1 MNKASNAWQNL
12 KQHSRDMKNTT
23 LNQLFECDADRF
35 NRFSVCLDDFLVDYS
50 KNLLTDET
58 MALLAQLAIKSNL
71 VERINEMFSGSAI
84 NISENRAALH
94 TLLRASKPTSP
105 SGMNIER
112 LKQVQESLSKMTT
125 FAEGIQSGK
134 LTGSTGKPFKNLSL
148 IHISEPTRPY

>member
-1 MNKASNAWQNL
+1 MKTASNAWQNL
-12 KQHSRDMKNTT
+12 KEHSRDMNNTT

-84 NISENRAALH
+84 N
-94 TLLRASKPTSP
+94 
-105 SGMNIER
+105 
-112 LKQVQESLSKMTT
+112 
-125 FAEGIQSGK
+125 
-134 LTGSTGKPFKNLSL
+134 
-148 IHISEPTRPY
+148 